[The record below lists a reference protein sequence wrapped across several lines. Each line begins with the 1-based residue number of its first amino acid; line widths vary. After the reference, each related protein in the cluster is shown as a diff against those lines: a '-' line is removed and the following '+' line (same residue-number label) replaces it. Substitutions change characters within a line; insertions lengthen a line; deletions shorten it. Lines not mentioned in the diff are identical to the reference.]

1 MSIAAVRIDG
11 RLLHG
16 QVANMWTG
24 VIKPSRIMV
33 VDNSTANSDIEKA
46 AIKLARPAG
55 VNLSILNED
64 RAIDHIVNGRYD
76 SQRVF
81 VLVRRPKVLL
91 DMIDGGVQIKEVN
104 VGNMSQADGTKP
116 LTKSINIL
124 QSDVDAFNLLHK
136 KGIKMTVQM
145 VPSDPAVDLMQLLKK
160 FASV

>member
-1 MSIAAVRIDG
+1 
-11 RLLHG
+11 
-16 QVANMWTG
+16 
-24 VIKPSRIMV
+24 
-33 VDNSTANSDIEKA
+33 
-46 AIKLARPAG
+46 KLARPAG

-64 RAIDHIVNGRYD
+64 RAIDHIINGRYD

>member
-1 MSIAAVRIDG
+1 MSIVAVRIDG

-55 VNLSILNED
+55 VNLSILSED

-81 VLVRRPKVLL
+81 ILARRPKVLL
-91 DMIDGGVQIKEVN
+91 DMIDGGVEINEVN
-104 VGNMSQADGTKP
+104 VGNMSQASGTRP
-116 LTKSINIL
+116 LTKSINIV
-124 QSDVDAFNLLHK
+124 QADIDAFNALHE

-160 FASV
+160 FGSI

>member
-64 RAIDHIVNGRYD
+64 RAIDHI
-76 SQRVF
+76 
-81 VLVRRPKVLL
+81 
-91 DMIDGGVQIKEVN
+91 I
-104 VGNMSQADGTKP
+104 
-116 LTKSINIL
+116 
-124 QSDVDAFNLLHK
+124 
-136 KGIKMTVQM
+136 
-145 VPSDPAVDLMQLLKK
+145 
-160 FASV
+160 